1 MIGKGYFGIG
11 IMNPKKEMNVGSLWR
26 SANILGASFIFTI
39 GKRIPKQ
46 SSDTMRTCNSI
57 PFYYY
62 DTFEAF
68 YKSMPYDCRLVGV
81 ELDDR
86 SVKVERYKHADR
98 CIYLLGAEDHGIPTG
113 ARNKCH
119 ELVQLPNGNYNVAN
133 AGSIIMYDRYF
144 KEYTKMII
152 NNKA

>member
-1 MIGKGYFGIG
+1 MENKGYFGIG

-46 SSDTMRTCNSI
+46 AGDTMKTCNSI

-62 DTFEAF
+62 ENFDDF
-68 YKSMPYDCRLVGV
+68 YKAMPYDCRLVGV
-81 ELDDR
+81 ELDKR
-86 SVKVERYKHADR
+86 SVKVEHYKHADR
-98 CIYLLGAEDHGIPTG
+98 CIYLLGAEDNGITPD

-119 ELVQLPNGNYNVAN
+119 QLVQLPIGNYNVAN
-133 AGSIIMYDRYF
+133 AGSIIMYDRYL
-144 KEYTKMII
+144 KSSLVV
-152 NNKA
+152 